1 MLRRH
6 SIPIAIG
13 IATALTVFA
22 QTHSY
27 GLFGFDSY
35 PILLT
40 SRVQNLHDFLG
51 NFTEELMDGRFEG
64 HFYRPL
70 LNLSFALDAAIWT
83 LNPLG
88 FQLTNAILFG
98 AAVAVTWILARRLL
112 GGNAML
118 GPWIAVLVFALHP
131 THVEVFPVPSRR
143 PEMMAWIFGAGA
155 LALQLR
161 GSRRWLPAALSFLA
175 MLSKETALLLPF
187 WIFVAVFL
195 VEPNGRK
202 ATQATLPHAIA
213 FAIAIALR
221 LAVLHGPGGY
231 GNTQLGTLIER
242 GPKMIAS
249 ALGVVLMPQPPLGA
263 KLAGL
268 PLVVLCVLV
277 SLAGGVL
284 LWRRAST
291 RSNYRS
297 EVNTLL
303 IGAAWL
309 LMVGWAASL
318 AGRMASWYVFL
329 IVGGWALVVG
339 ALAETA
345 WRAARTRVTA
355 THLAGAIVLCFV
367 GVLTVW
373 PALYSPFIHPYHEWD
388 EAAAESRTFLT
399 ELDHRIQSADNGTTV
414 PSPPVPRWAKVGPD
428 AVAVR
433 GAALFS
439 GMTLD
444 AYFELA
450 YPERHIL
457 LARKG
462 RERPGPDELLVV
474 PTAFVPGFD
483 GP

>member
-1 MLRRH
+1 MWRRH
-6 SIPIAIG
+6 LVPIALG
-13 IATALTVFA
+13 IVAAAAVFV
-22 QTHSY
+22 QTHAY

-40 SRVQNLHDFLG
+40 SRVQSIHDFVG
-51 NFTEELMDGRFEG
+51 NFTKELMDGRFEG

-70 LNLSFALDAAIWT
+70 LNLSFALDAAIWK

-88 FQLTNAILFG
+88 FQLQNAILFG

-112 GGNAML
+112 GANAML

-143 PEMMAWIFGAGA
+143 PEMMAWILGAGA

-161 GSRRWLPAALSFLA
+161 GSKRWLPAALSFLA
-175 MLSKETALLLPF
+175 MLSKETALLLPA

-195 VEPNGRK
+195 VERNGRK
-202 ATQATLPHAIA
+202 AAAATMPHAIA

-231 GNTQLGTLIER
+231 GNTKTSALIER
-242 GPKMIAS
+242 GPHMIAS
-249 ALGVVLMPQPPLGA
+249 ALGVLLMPQPPLSA

-277 SLAGGVL
+277 ALAGCIL
-284 LWRRAST
+284 LWRGAST
-291 RSNYRS
+291 RANYRR

-303 IGAAWL
+303 IGAGWTL
-309 LMVGWAASL
+309 LVSWSASL

-329 IVGGWALVVG
+329 IVGGWALVMG

-355 THLAGAIVLCFV
+355 THFAGASLLCLI

-373 PALYSPFIHPYHEWD
+373 PAVYSPFIHHYREWD
-388 EAAAESRTFLT
+388 EAARQSRTFLT
-399 ELDHRIQSADNGTTV
+399 ELDHRIQDADNGTTV
-414 PSPPVPRWAKVGPD
+414 PSPPVPRWAKVSPD

-450 YPERHIL
+450 YPERHVL

-462 RERPGPDELLVV
+462 SERPGPDEVMVV